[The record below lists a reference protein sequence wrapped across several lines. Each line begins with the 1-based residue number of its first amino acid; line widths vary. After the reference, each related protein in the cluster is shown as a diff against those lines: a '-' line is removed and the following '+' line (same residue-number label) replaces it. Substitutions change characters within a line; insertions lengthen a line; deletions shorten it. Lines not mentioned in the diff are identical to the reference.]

1 MSLVRLALACGLM
14 AMALSACG
22 ITSKPQVG
30 TAHIDRAA
38 GNHAYR
44 DDPRTT
50 NPNRV
55 KCLRADHLPLRLY
68 TTPGNH
74 LPAIQVGSV
83 PSGPTIVFWPTDQA
97 AESQQ
102 LEGLEQ
108 SAEEIGQALVYPHQ
122 AGSTVMSKVDK
133 CVAMGVAD

>member
-1 MSLVRLALACGLM
+1 MSLARLALACGLM

-38 GNHAYR
+38 GNHAYV

-50 NPNRV
+50 NPDRV
-55 KCLRADHLPLRLY
+55 ACLRADHLPVRLY
-68 TTPGNH
+68 TTSGSH
-74 LPAIQVGSV
+74 LPAIQVGTA
-83 PSGPTIVFWPTDQA
+83 PSGPTIVFWPTPQA
-97 AESQQ
+97 AEAQQ

-108 SAEEIGQALVYPHQ
+108 SAEEVGQALVYPNQ
-122 AGSTVMSKVDK
+122 TGTTEMSKVEK
-133 CVAMGVAD
+133 CVAMGVSD